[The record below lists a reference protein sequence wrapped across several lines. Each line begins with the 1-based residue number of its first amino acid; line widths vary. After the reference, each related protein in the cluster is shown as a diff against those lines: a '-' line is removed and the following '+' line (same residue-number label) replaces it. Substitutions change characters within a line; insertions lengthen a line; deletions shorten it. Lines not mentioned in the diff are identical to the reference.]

1 MSQTTV
7 IIIAGPTASGK
18 SRLAIEVATAVGGVV
33 INADSMQLYQGM
45 TVLSAAPS
53 EQEKVLVPH
62 VLYEILPVNKNGNV
76 VDWLDLA
83 VAEICKCWDNGQ
95 VPVVVGGTGMY
106 IDNLINGTTPI
117 PAVDE
122 KIRQQVRDLLF
133 KIGAPALYEKL
144 AEVDAVSAAKLSP
157 NDTTRVSR
165 AYEIFLQTRISIA
178 EWHQKPMNKK
188 LPQAEFLVIKLVPE
202 TDELDQRCLQRFQ
215 EMVKNGAV
223 EEVQNLQAQN
233 LDTNL
238 PAMKMLGVPDLM
250 AYCRGEISLEIA
262 VEQGFLHTRQYAKR
276 QRTWFRN
283 KLVADLEVKACYNG
297 QAEIWENVINSVKK
311 AL

>member
-1 MSQTTV
+1 MSSTTV

-18 SRLAIEVATAVGGVV
+18 SRLAIEVAKAVGGVV

-53 EQEKVLVPH
+53 EQEKAYVPH
-62 VLYEILPVNKNGNV
+62 ALYEIFSANKNGNV
-76 VDWLDLA
+76 VEWLDLA
-83 VAEICKCWDNGQ
+83 VAEIQKCWDNGQ
-95 VPVVVGGTGMY
+95 VPMVVGGTGMY

-117 PAVDE
+117 PEVDE
-122 KIRQQVRDLLF
+122 KIRTKVRELLAE
-133 KIGAPALYEKL
+133 IGTQSLYAKL
-144 AEVDAVSAAKLSP
+144 AEVDATSATKLSP
-157 NDTTRVSR
+157 NDTTRVAR

-188 LPQAEFLVIKLVPE
+188 LPQAKFLVVKLVPE

-223 EEVQNLQAQN
+223 EEVQNLLVQN
-233 LDTNL
+233 LDVNL

-250 AYCRGEISLEIA
+250 AYCRGEISLESA
-262 VEQGFLHTRQYAKR
+262 VAQGFLHTRQYAKR

-283 KLVADLEVKACYNG
+283 KLSADVEINACYNG
-297 QAEIWENVINSVKK
+297 QPKIWENVINSVKK